1 MYAKLVATLAA
12 FTSLASGLAAQE
24 PPRVVGVGITVP
36 DVGLLLPIN
45 VSEHVRIEPYM
56 LFYSLRT
63 DLPVSSDTTWS
74 SQTRLGVGVFSVT
87 RATEAVRIYF
97 GPRFG
102 LLWGSESING
112 PTFGQKTLD
121 NSGWF
126 VGGAIGGEYSP
137 VARISV
143 GGEAK
148 VEYLHTSTSSS
159 GAGTASGTP
168 NLPAYEW
175 YSTGALVVRFYP

>member
-1 MYAKLVATLAA
+1 MHAKLVATLAA

-24 PPRVVGVGITVP
+24 PRRVVGVGITVP

-45 VSEHVRIEPYM
+45 VSDHVRIEPYL
-56 LFYSLRT
+56 LFYSLRA
-63 DLPVSSDTTWS
+63 DFPVSSDTTWS
-74 SQTRLGVGVFSVT
+74 SHTRLGVGIFSVT
-87 RATEAVRIYF
+87 RPTETVRIYV

-102 LLWGSESING
+102 LLWGSESVNG
-112 PTFGQKTLD
+112 PTIGKNTVD

-126 VGGAIGGEYSP
+126 AGAAIGGEYSP

-143 GGEAK
+143 GGEAR

-159 GAGTASGTP
+159 GAATADVSP
-168 NLPAYEW
+168 NLPANEW
-175 YSTGALVVRFYP
+175 YSTGALVIRFYP